1 MTILEALQS
10 TVNYPIDGSK
20 ITLIVIK
27 RGLVQDEEITQSVL
41 TSKAFELATADVYL
55 LLVSSPT
62 IAEGGYQIS
71 MTDKGNMLDMAKAIY
86 TKHGENMGFDTT
98 VNVGTIKAVELW

>member
-1 MTILEALQS
+1 MTIFEALQS
-10 TVNYPIDGSK
+10 VVNYPLDGGK
-20 ITLIVIK
+20 ITLIAIK
-27 RGLVQDEEITQSVL
+27 RGLLQDEEITQVVL

-71 MTDKGNMLDMAKAIY
+71 MTDKGNMLDLAKAIY
-86 TKHGENMGFDTT
+86 AKHGEDMGFDTT
-98 VNVGTIKAVELW
+98 VSVGTIKAVELW